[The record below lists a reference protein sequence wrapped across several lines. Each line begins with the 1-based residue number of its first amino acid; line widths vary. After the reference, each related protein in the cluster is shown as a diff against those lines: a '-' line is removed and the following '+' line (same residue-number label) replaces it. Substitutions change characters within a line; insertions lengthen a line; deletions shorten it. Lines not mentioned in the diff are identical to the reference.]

1 MNIYS
6 KNRTSSYYYRKI
18 YEQHHGKIP
27 VDDSGRTYEIHHLD
41 GDTENNHPD
50 NLVALTIQEH
60 YDIHKNQGDTKACLA
75 IAARM
80 EVSADEKRAL
90 AIAANTG
97 DKNPS
102 YGSKWWNNGIT
113 EVRTKVKPDGD
124 EWVRGRFNIKY
135 KINTT
140 KSSNNSHPVGNKN
153 ARYDH
158 TIYSFHNIHTG
169 ETINSTR
176 FDFRTSNNINK
187 TIVRELINGVRK
199 CYNGWVRTDR

>member
-41 GDTENNHPD
+41 GDTENNSPS

-60 YDIHKNQGDTKACLA
+60 FEIHKKQGDAKACLA

-80 EVSADEKRAL
+80 EVSAHEKKAL
-90 AIAANTG
+90 AVAANTG

-102 YGSKWWNNGIT
+102 YGSTWWNNGIT
-113 EVRTKVKPDGD
+113 EVRTKIKPDGD
-124 EWVRGRFNIKY
+124 EWVRGRFGIRN
-135 KINTT
+135 KINST
-140 KSSNNSHPVGNKN
+140 KTINGTHPSGSKN
-153 ARYDH
+153 GRYDH
-158 TIYSFHNIHTG
+158 TIYSFYNADSG
-169 ETINSTR
+169 ELFKSTR
-176 FDFRTSNNINK
+176 FDFRTAHDIDK
-187 TIVRELINGVRK
+187 KIVRGLINGSKK
-199 CYNGWVRTDR
+199 CYKGWTILKN